1 MKNKK
6 REFIEFDKLFYAKKD
21 AFLENDVLFESVVE
35 ELHLNNAF
43 EYQMSVFKEGKML
56 TFF

>member
-43 EYQMSVFKEGKML
+43 EYQMSVFKE
-56 TFF
+56 